1 MYEQYSKG
9 FVKNHSVG
17 MSYVK
22 MVLCANNPAST
33 QEFENWNKY
42 LPEVANQETAIE
54 KGYFWAVLEAK
65 LIEGSAVVI
74 GSNPVTPT
82 LENNM
87 KAVHTLS
94 ENEPTIEVTQKMNE
108 NEFNK
113 LLNKF

>member
-1 MYEQYSKG
+1 ML
-9 FVKNHSVG
+9 
-17 MSYVK
+17 
-22 MVLCANNPAST
+22 LCANNPSST

-42 LPEVANQETAIE
+42 LPEVANQDTAIE

-87 KAVHTLS
+87 KAVNTLS

-108 NEFNK
+108 NEFNQ

>member
-1 MYEQYSKG
+1 MLNLLYNILFLK
-9 FVKNHSVG
+9 
-17 MSYVK
+17 
-22 MVLCANNPAST
+22 
-33 QEFENWNKY
+33 
-42 LPEVANQETAIE
+42 ETAIE

-87 KAVHTLS
+87 KAVNTLS
-94 ENEPTIEVTQKMNE
+94 ESEPIEEITQKISQE
-108 NEFNK
+108 QFNQ